1 MVQKIMT
8 KTMIRDIFLKKIVEY
23 LKKLFNLHSNL
34 PFLLER
40 KKIRKCNKLV
50 CTVEDKENYAAHI
63 RALNKC

>member
-1 MVQKIMT
+1 
-8 KTMIRDIFLKKIVEY
+8 MIRDIFLKKIVEY

-34 PFLLER
+34 PFLPER

-50 CTVEDKENYAAHI
+50 CTVEDKENYVAHI